1 MLLDDL
7 KQYEIFTD
15 LDDLEM
21 KKLFQFSRFKFFKAG
36 EVVFTA
42 GDPGAGF
49 LLILQGE
56 MDYYSVDAEG
66 AEVKGEHFNTGEF
79 IEVMSLFGDV
89 QNRPFTAK
97 ATSDLKLLWVNTL
110 EYRRLQNSGPD
121 TLTKLLLRLIIQTA
135 NTFRAKNGEFAA
147 TKKELEELEKSLAP
161 AENDEAEPAS

>member
-7 KQYEIFTD
+7 KKYDIFVD
-15 LDDLEM
+15 LDNLEL
-21 KKLFQFSRFKFFKAG
+21 KKLFQFSRYKFFKKN
-36 EVVFTA
+36 EIIFNA
-42 GDPGAGF
+42 GDEGAGF
-49 LLILQGE
+49 LLILDGTL
-56 MDYYSVDAEG
+56 DYYSVDE
-66 AEVKGEHFNTGEF
+66 KGNETLYEHFNMGEF
-79 IEVMSLFGDV
+79 VEVMSLFGDV

-97 ATSDLKLLWVNTL
+97 AAEDCSLLWINTL

-161 AENDEAEPAS
+161 EPTDKTAS